1 MLRSDVYIL
10 HTDTVSKGSYGH
22 HFRTWQKEREKEKG
36 TVCAHLWVTGCSAGY
51 MFNFQSLRVTL

>member
-1 MLRSDVYIL
+1 VLRSDVYIL

-36 TVCAHLWVTGCSAGY
+36 TVCAHLWVTGW
-51 MFNFQSLRVTL
+51 L